1 MDDWPLQSLEDLLY
15 MPPFH
20 VEFDFNDLNEPNI
33 PEMPEAYVDIR
44 TPPPEVRSQVELSP
58 AAAAFIAEHTTVV
71 IDVPTTDECPICLD
85 NYTAGVTCV
94 QIKDIGSCKH
104 RFCQSCVGALVSGHT
119 NADLR
124 CPSCRAV
131 WIPSATAGTRP
142 LGRNTHAQPGD
153 QQNLSAAAQ
162 PFVPGQRVVIDLD
175 AEDYNAEVQ
184 NFNQF
189 TRDIEDVRA
198 RARNT
203 GGLSRSQ
210 RRQEMQDETTRR
222 RAAERET
229 RRTTERESNRA
240 QARARLSALAQRG
253 LNRSRTSAPTPAE
266 PAAQERT
273 WIKTSAQQAGQLG
286 AERSST
292 ARSPVDMFQTRAS
305 SSTLTQHA
313 PQAPTER
320 PITPSN
326 PFSLR
331 ISACQRPDL
340 TPLPVES
347 SAIPSIPG
355 PAREPV
361 VSSAGQV
368 DQGII
373 ERGVARSNQDVQREQ
388 ALNTREKDL
397 NVREKDLN
405 VRETTLNTRQAALNA
420 REKEL
425 NTRETTLNGRATT
438 LNTREDN
445 LNSQEA
451 RINKRLT
458 NLLAKEKDV
467 KAREERTDKV
477 AQLAQKQREEMKKV
491 VKRQK
496 EEMDRAM
503 RGDVMGDRHRGMP
516 EMLGD

>member
-20 VEFDFNDLNEPNI
+20 VEFDFNELNEPNI

-58 AAAAFIAEHTTVV
+58 AAAAFIAEHTTIV

-85 NYTAGVTCV
+85 NYTAGVTCI

-131 WIPSATAGTRP
+131 WIPSATAGARP
-142 LGRNTHAQPGD
+142 FGRNTHTQPGD
-153 QQNLSAAAQ
+153 HQNLSAAAQ
-162 PFVPGQRVVIDLD
+162 TFVPGQRVVIDLD

-184 NFNQF
+184 SFNQF

-253 LNRSRTSAPTPAE
+253 LNRPRTPAPAPAE
-266 PAAQERT
+266 PAFQDRT

-286 AERSST
+286 SERSST
-292 ARSPVDMFQTRAS
+292 ARSPVDMFQPRAS
-305 SSTLTQHA
+305 SRTLTQHA
-313 PQAPTER
+313 PQAPNER
-320 PITPSN
+320 PTTPSN

-331 ISACQRPDL
+331 ISARSANQRLGL
-340 TPLPVES
+340 TPPPVES
-347 SAIPSIPG
+347 SAIPSTPG
-355 PAREPV
+355 PARESV
-361 VSSAGQV
+361 VSSAGRIN
-368 DQGII
+368 QGII
-373 ERGVARSNQDVQREQ
+373 ERGVTRSNQDVQREQ
-388 ALNTREKDL
+388 ALNT
-397 NVREKDLN
+397 REKDLN

-425 NTRETTLNGRATT
+425 NARETTLNSRATT